1 MTMDLEHI
9 ASCPGVQGGSPCIR
23 GTRIP
28 VWVLAAI
35 HNKGDTPEDILA
47 MYTNLN
53 AAQVDATLAYYDEH
67 RAEIDAEI
75 DAQNVEHE
83 RYRSK

>member
-1 MTMDLEHI
+1 MDLEFI
-9 ASCPGVQGGSPCIR
+9 VSRPGVQGGAPCIR

-35 HNKGDTPEDILA
+35 HRKGDTEKDLLY
-47 MYTNLN
+47 MYPNLSPVQVR
-53 AAQVDATLAYYDEH
+53 AALSYYAEN

>member
-1 MTMDLEHI
+1 MDLEHI
-9 ASCPGVQGGSPCIR
+9 VSHPGVQGGAPCIR

-35 HNKGDTPEDILA
+35 HKKGDLPDDILA
-47 MYTNLN
+47 MYTNLS
-53 AAQVDATLAYYDEH
+53 AGQVDAALAYYDEH
-67 RAEIDAEI
+67 QAEIGAEI

-83 RYRSK
+83 RYRNR